1 MSTLDQAMN
10 YLADKV
16 PGIGTTQFKSL
27 GSDVSLSAGSAKAL
41 VSITLTPGTWV
52 LCGSVRA
59 SVNSAG
65 YMIVLILTSS
75 ANISTGSVS
84 EAAYSQAYCT
94 SGFHCANVS
103 RIVKINSNT
112 TYYLNVQLA
121 QSGTARSGQSFLQA
135 VRVS

>member
-1 MSTLDQAMN
+1 MSTIDQAMN

-41 VSITLTPGTWV
+41 LSVTLTPGTWV

-59 SVNSAG
+59 ARNSAG
-65 YMIVLILTSS
+65 YMIVVISTSS
-75 ANISTGSVS
+75 ASISTGSVS
-84 EAAYSQAYCT
+84 EAAYSQIYATTGY
-94 SGFHCANVS
+94 HCQNVS

-112 TYYLNVQLA
+112 TYYLNIQLA
-121 QSGTARSGQSFLQA
+121 NGGSAPSGQSFLQA
-135 VRVS
+135 VRIA

>member
-1 MSTLDQAMN
+1 MSTIDQAMN

-41 VSITLTPGTWV
+41 LSITLTPGTWV
-52 LCGSVRA
+52 LVGSARA
-59 SVNSAG
+59 TLNSAG
-65 YMIVLILTSS
+65 YMIVIISTLS
-75 ANISTGSVS
+75 ASISTGSVS
-84 EAAYSQAYCT
+84 EAAYSQIYAT
-94 SGFHCANVS
+94 SGYHCQNVS

-112 TYYLNVQLA
+112 TYYLNVQLGQA
-121 QSGTARSGQSFLQA
+121 GTARSGQNFLQA